1 MKRFTAGYT
10 DFFGVSNDMESANTL
25 SDLYHDITGEDASWA
40 THSAIIQ
47 AVKKK
52 EPAAESAWVREA
64 PLQLQAFLEDY
75 HSSKER
81 WHIFE
86 CFSSLAEAVEYII
99 VQYAEGA
106 DADFD
111 CNSPAA
117 RSVPYTVDGQECDY
131 FQDTNS
137 VTIPQPRDLTL
148 NGVRDLLLRTL
159 EPLEKFK
166 AEQNGYGLSCMDLV
180 PSPAFQVTMLAEAA
194 AKIDE
199 DLKDAVRKAHRTG
212 IPQASLARLAGVS
225 QPTIGRWVKDN

>member
-1 MKRFTAGYT
+1 MERYTAGYT
-10 DFFGVSNDMESANTL
+10 DFFGVSNDVESANTL
-25 SDLYHDITGEDASWA
+25 SDLYRNITGEDTDGA
-40 THSAIIQ
+40 TRSAIIQ

-75 HSSKER
+75 NSDKEQ

-131 FQDTNS
+131 FQDFER
-137 VTIPQPRDLTL
+137 VTIPEPRDLTL

-159 EPLEKFK
+159 EPLERFK